1 MIRLSPTVQIS
12 TLNRISDGSLRA
24 FYSICDLPDLE
35 AAMEAD
41 DGPSD
46 VSVHFVRLQA
56 SRLAFPNR
64 GSRFAA
70 PQ

>member
-1 MIRLSPTVQIS
+1 
-12 TLNRISDGSLRA
+12 
-24 FYSICDLPDLE
+24 
-35 AAMEAD
+35 MEAD

-46 VSVHFVRLQA
+46 VSVHFVRSQA